1 MIKDVRRK
9 RIIVDDTLLYGS
21 NIEDWFFNTWVYLY
35 ICAIAGIVIND
46 RKFKFCRGTV
56 EFVGLKLTTTG
67 IVPSDHILLAIK
79 NFTKPADL
87 TNARSWCGL
96 VNHIAWAY
104 STSPIRELFQELVK
118 HKATFQWNLTLD
130 QLFQQSKELLISKV
144 EEGITIFDINRPMCL
159 QTDWIKTGIGYLLLF
174 RSCSNDHAQLC
185 CSDGWRLV
193 FASSRFLTPTESRYL
208 QTEGETLAV
217 VWSLENAKSF
227 VLGCQNLIDVMDHKP
242 LLGIFDNREISNIP
256 SPRISSLKE
265 NSLCYAFRTAY
276 CLGKWHRGADAVSRN
291 PTHNPSDST
300 ISTRSNASDIDIAY
314 AERTSDQLHQKIAS
328 HIQALEQRDNNSHP
342 DINNYTISTKLAQ
355 EYISDPTYQLLA
367 IKIKNGFPNTQEQLD
382 PKIRDYCDTRNH
394 LTVIGNIILMDS
406 QIVIPISMRKYVLS
420 TLHVAHQGVTS
431 MCS

>member
-1 MIKDVRRK
+1 
-9 RIIVDDTLLYGS
+9 
-21 NIEDWFFNTWVYLY
+21 
-35 ICAIAGIVIND
+35 
-46 RKFKFCRGTV
+46 
-56 EFVGLKLTTTG
+56 
-67 IVPSDHILLAIK
+67 
-79 NFTKPADL
+79 
-87 TNARSWCGL
+87 
-96 VNHIAWAY
+96 
-104 STSPIRELFQELVK
+104 
-118 HKATFQWNLTLD
+118 
-130 QLFQQSKELLISKV
+130 
-144 EEGITIFDINRPMCL
+144 
-159 QTDWIKTGIGYLLLF
+159 
-174 RSCSNDHAQLC
+174 
-185 CSDGWRLV
+185 
-193 FASSRFLTPTESRYL
+193 
-208 QTEGETLAV
+208 
-217 VWSLENAKSF
+217 
-227 VLGCQNLIDVMDHKP
+227 MDHKP

-314 AERTSDQLHQKIAS
+314 VERISDQLHQKIAS

-420 TLHVAHQGVTS
+420 TLHVAHQGITS
-431 MCS
+431 MCSWANESMYWTGLNRGIRLTRYNCKSCNKITPQQHQEPLIIISSLSWPFQKISADYFKKNSQNYLSVVDGFTAWLNIFQFSPDLVTSNWLISTLQALFIAFGIPEKVSTDRGPQFTSKALKTFLSKWGVKHRLSSAEYPQYNEEQSLQWKLQNASLWITYHLMALLVMIVQPLQSYNTIIPPPTLKPQFCSVNAPSHTLWPNSN